1 MLHAENNIILRR
13 FTSLPSL
20 LEILESKELLFSDPD
35 NWEDENDLQILHAYK
50 KKEVENLT
58 SLMLH
63 QRY

>member
-1 MLHAENNIILRR
+1 MVLIR
-13 FTSLPSL
+13 FTSLPWL
-20 LEILESKELLFSDPD
+20 LDVLESKELLFSDPD